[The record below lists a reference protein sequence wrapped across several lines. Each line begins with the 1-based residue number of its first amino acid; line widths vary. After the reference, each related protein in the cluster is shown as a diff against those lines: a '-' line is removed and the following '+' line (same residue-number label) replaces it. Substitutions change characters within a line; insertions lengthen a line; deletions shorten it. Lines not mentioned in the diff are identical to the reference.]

1 MTTPGGLTPTQRRI
15 IELAKA
21 MAANNPHAAEELA
34 KHLAH
39 YSGEQL
45 RPRFAQGAGIVI
57 RYNHI
62 TDRIDL
68 RSSEE

>member
-1 MTTPGGLTPTQRRI
+1 MSDHLTPTQRRI
-15 IELAKA
+15 MELAQA

-34 KHLAH
+34 NHLAH

-45 RPRFAQGAGIVI
+45 RPRFVQGAGITI
-57 RYNHI
+57 RPNPI
-62 TDRIDL
+62 TGRIDI

>member
-1 MTTPGGLTPTQRRI
+1 
-15 IELAKA
+15 

-34 KHLAH
+34 NHLAH

-45 RPRFAQGAGIVI
+45 RPRFVQGAGITI
-57 RYNHI
+57 RPNPI
-62 TDRIDL
+62 TGRIDI